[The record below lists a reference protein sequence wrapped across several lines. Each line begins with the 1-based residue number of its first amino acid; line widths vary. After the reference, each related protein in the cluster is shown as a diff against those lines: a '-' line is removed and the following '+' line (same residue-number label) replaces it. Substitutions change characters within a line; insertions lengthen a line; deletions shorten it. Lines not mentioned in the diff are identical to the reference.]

1 MRKCTV
7 TYEVTSWNYGN
18 IVGYGLSMLDWE
30 KMYGKTL
37 VKHVGMPWSYGNV
50 LHYYLSMFVEFEK
63 LSYPSVNSISVI
75 LNVLNIEH
83 Y

>member
-1 MRKCTV
+1 
-7 TYEVTSWNYGN
+7 
-18 IVGYGLSMLDWE
+18 MLDWE

-75 LNVLNIEH
+75 LNVLLHITKLCKH
-83 Y
+83 W